1 MRPAFDLY
9 NNAIRALFDEPAC
22 VTWIRGADVGAVVR
36 RFGGNEQGLSRGEFN
51 DIFEAYE
58 MEPDEG
64 VVLISQV
71 GDWTLTVEATRYL
84 GIRRLEELSKP
95 GEALG
100 LAWNGVSRFAYA
112 VGGDLSRRFAPFSLR
127 DRSADPDA
135 LEWASGYGVTAEY
148 WEQDWLA
155 AAFTLAERISGI
167 RIDQSWKERNHLV
180 LRVCYEFQDEENRPR
195 PGLILKPEMW
205 ELISRHPRIAAIA
218 ADPSPER
225 IEEVSAVTAELV
237 IRAAGLENPLIGRAL
252 GAIAEGLWGSSTRG
266 LQDDLAV
273 MAAEFRTAADAVLEE
288 GADVLLPTPDTQWG
302 RLYMKHY
309 AVNSLMALLH
319 EEGYFGLLPSL
330 EYAKSVTAGRR
341 RSDDTYRLLRVLK
354 IISFHMANGE
364 NAIRG

>member
-1 MRPAFDLY
+1 MKRIDMRSPFDLY
-9 NNAIRALFDEPAC
+9 EGDVRAVFHEPAC
-22 VTWIRGADVGAVVR
+22 VTWIRGAAINAVVR
-36 RFGGNEQGLSRGEFN
+36 CFGGDEQGLSRGEFN

-58 MEPDEG
+58 MEPHEG

-84 GIRRLEELSKP
+84 GIRRLEKLSKP

-112 VGGDLSRRFAPFSLR
+112 VGGDLSRRFDPFSLR

-155 AAFTLAERISGI
+155 AAFALAEGISGI
-167 RIDQSWKERNHLV
+167 RIDQNWKQRDHLV
-180 LRVCYEFQDEENRPR
+180 LRDCDESQDEESRPR

-205 ELISRHPRIAAIA
+205 ELVSRHPRIAAIA

-225 IEEVSAVTAELV
+225 IEEVSVVTAELV
-237 IRAAGLENPLIGRAL
+237 IRVAGLEGPLIGRAL
-252 GAIAEGLWGSSTRG
+252 GAITRGLWGSSTRG

-309 AVNSLMALLH
+309 AVKSLMA
-319 EEGYFGLLPSL
+319 
-330 EYAKSVTAGRR
+330 
-341 RSDDTYRLLRVLK
+341 
-354 IISFHMANGE
+354 
-364 NAIRG
+364 